1 MSTGT
6 PVKRI
11 VTRAEMVDGTIHEAI
26 RPIIADQVAYSRA
39 RMKHKGCPGPTD
51 DIMFYAAFQT
61 WSALRRTGD
70 YEGSWDAFGEECS
83 AIEVVDVGEDVDP
96 TM

>member
-1 MSTGT
+1 MSNA

-11 VTRAEMVDGTIHEAI
+11 VTRAEMNDGTIHEDV

-39 RMKHKGCPGPTD
+39 RMKHKGFPPPTE

-61 WSALRRTGD
+61 WACLRRTER
-70 YEGSWDAFGEECS
+70 YAGSWDQFGDDCA

-96 TM
+96 TR